1 MAKKEYTFPTDLFYD
16 GKNHMWLKKDGDN
29 HILVGIDAIGLDTLG
44 DLAYITLK
52 PKGTEVKKGESIG
65 TLEAAKMTG
74 DIFAPVSGK
83 IISIN
88 NACVENPGIVNE
100 DQYNKGW
107 LVSIEATEWENENN
121 QLISGENLQPWIEA
135 EIHRMETQGF
145 DA

>member
-1 MAKKEYTFPTDLFYD
+1 MAKKDYNFPTDLYYD
-16 GKNHMWLKKDGDN
+16 GKNHMWVKKDVDD
-29 HILVGIDAIGLDTLG
+29 HVLVGLDAIGLDTLG

-52 PKGTEVKKGESIG
+52 PKGTPVKKGEAVG

-83 IISIN
+83 ITAIN
-88 NACVENPGIVNE
+88 SSCVENPAIVN
-100 DQYNKGW
+100 DDIYGKGW
-107 LVSIEATEWENENN
+107 MVIIEASDWENESA
-121 QLISGENLQPWIEA
+121 QLVSGDKLQPWIDA